1 MSTFINS
8 YLSQLDEQWKE
19 VILLID
25 QAELFIDS
33 NVDFYNALCR
43 SASIL
48 IVSHLEGFLK
58 DLIKNLVRDLNSNK
72 KYSELPIAVQRSYCK
87 KYLGFDKNKFN
98 NYHQLIDEM
107 VVEFSEYDN
116 FTISHEP
123 FLFDKNRNPKP
134 ESIKIVLERFG
145 IKDIFKLFHESKFDK
160 CFESRRKTSHLL
172 KRMKRLVSL
181 STNQYPYR
189 ASLSLF
195 DLEASNYGG
204 TRTLWQTYL
213 DDINTIRHS
222 IVHGNSF
229 DNQVTTN
236 QLKERQEQA
245 YLLQLLIVYCLCAK
259 VV

>member
-1 MSTFINS
+1 M
-8 YLSQLDEQWKE
+8 EE
-19 VILLID
+19 VTLLVD

-58 DLIKNLVRDLNSNK
+58 DLVKNLIRDLNSNK
-72 KYSELPIAVQRSYCK
+72 KYSELPVAVQRSYCK
-87 KYLGFDKNKFN
+87 KYLGFDQDKFK
-98 NYHQLIDEM
+98 NYHQLIEEM
-107 VVEFSEYDN
+107 VTEFSEYEN
-116 FTISHEP
+116 FKINHEP

-145 IKDIFKLFHESKFDK
+145 IKDIFKHFHDSTFDK

-172 KRMKRLVSL
+172 KRMKRLVDL
-181 STNQYPYR
+181 STAQYPYK
-189 ASLSLF
+189 SKLNKFNLVS
-195 DLEASNYGG
+195 SNYGG
-204 TRTLWQTYL
+204 ARTLWQTYL

-229 DNQVTTN
+229 NNQVTTN

-259 VV
+259 VA